1 MNLKKLILDEP
12 LEVYNVDGTLN
23 RKGTITH
30 YTRILIS
37 LGGRST
43 WEKFYITNL
52 GYQRIILGF
61 PWFRRHNPDIDWST
75 GRVQW
80 RIPSPVSSTKKNRL
94 SDQTPM
100 TKPTVED
107 LEKTEDQESS
117 KEHIEDVLRRN
128 LLTQFINWVSPN
140 DQYLFD
146 PTSEDLLPDWI
157 KSRVTSST
165 ETEPQSEDETKQ
177 EIPLEERI
185 PKEYHK
191 WIKLFDKKAA
201 DRFPISRPWDHKIDL
216 KPGFKPTKGKTYHL
230 TQEEDLELQKF
241 IKEQL
246 EKGYIRPSESEQTA
260 SFFFVGKKDGKLRPV
275 QDYRNLNEWT
285 VKNNYPLPLI
295 SDLLD
300 KLREAKY
307 FTKFDIRWGYNN
319 VRIRKGDEWKAAF
332 NTNRGTYEPTV
343 MFFGMCNSPATFQTM
358 MNDIFEKLISQKKI
372 IVYMDDILIFAKT
385 REELEEITKEV
396 LQTLEDNDLYLK
408 PEKCQFEQTKIDYL
422 GMIVKEGEISMDPAK
437 LKGIQDWPIPK
448 TVKQVRS
455 FLGFGNFY
463 RKFIRNYSDIA
474 KPMNDLLKKNQPFIW
489 SRQAQKAF
497 DTLKKRFTEEPVLA
511 MPDIS

>member
-1 MNLKKLILDEP
+1 MIHQVFFAELNRKTIYIKINIQNRNGSLNVDETALADTGASGLFIDERYANYMNLKKLILDEP

-94 SDQTPM
+94 SDQTPT

-107 LEKTEDQESS
+107 LEETEDQESS

-165 ETEPQSEDETKQ
+165 ETEPQPEDETKQ

-185 PKEYHK
+185 LKEYHK

-201 DRFPISRPWDHKIDL
+201 D
-216 KPGFKPTKGKTYHL
+216 
-230 TQEEDLELQKF
+230 
-241 IKEQL
+241 
-246 EKGYIRPSESEQTA
+246 
-260 SFFFVGKKDGKLRPV
+260 
-275 QDYRNLNEWT
+275 
-285 VKNNYPLPLI
+285 
-295 SDLLD
+295 
-300 KLREAKY
+300 
-307 FTKFDIRWGYNN
+307 
-319 VRIRKGDEWKAAF
+319 
-332 NTNRGTYEPTV
+332 
-343 MFFGMCNSPATFQTM
+343 
-358 MNDIFEKLISQKKI
+358 
-372 IVYMDDILIFAKT
+372 
-385 REELEEITKEV
+385 
-396 LQTLEDNDLYLK
+396 
-408 PEKCQFEQTKIDYL
+408 
-422 GMIVKEGEISMDPAK
+422 
-437 LKGIQDWPIPK
+437 
-448 TVKQVRS
+448 
-455 FLGFGNFY
+455 
-463 RKFIRNYSDIA
+463 
-474 KPMNDLLKKNQPFIW
+474 
-489 SRQAQKAF
+489 
-497 DTLKKRFTEEPVLA
+497 
-511 MPDIS
+511 